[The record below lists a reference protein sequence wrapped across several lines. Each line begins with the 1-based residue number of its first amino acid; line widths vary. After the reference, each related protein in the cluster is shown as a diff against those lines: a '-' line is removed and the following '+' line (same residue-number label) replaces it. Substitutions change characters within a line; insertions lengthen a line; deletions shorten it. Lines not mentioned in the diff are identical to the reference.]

1 MRIRYLKSIVNTS
14 VIVCNEIINVTD
26 SVSTDVTSI
35 ILVNVRGTVL
45 LISDN
50 KKVRY
55 EKDCYIGVSTDI
67 DILLIIAIIC
77 CHYANIIKTKK
88 HIVVWKETI
97 MNFKKFA

>member
-55 EKDCYIGVSTDI
+55 GKDCYIGVSTDI
-67 DILLIIAIIC
+67 DIL
-77 CHYANIIKTKK
+77 
-88 HIVVWKETI
+88 
-97 MNFKKFA
+97 